1 MAGLLNSLQGILGS
15 IGSGFQNILD
25 RILPPEK
32 RAEIFAKLQSFALN
46 NPKLAAFLLTQ
57 IAFSGIPIA
66 LFITFTIAVFI
77 FSLIA
82 ALLIGIVVALLFTV
96 VMVLVALFVVLP
108 TVFMTSFGAA
118 FVFLW
123 GLGGYHILKWL
134 NEGQSQA
141 PEGKAIG
148 DKLNN
153 LTGGRMSWLMDGA
166 RKKHEGDGGVKEGA
180 KQEDEKQ
187 QDHSKESKGENG
199 SGTDVQK
206 HVNSGKDHATKNV
219 NGAPKKL
226 NKTTSGAKSEVN
238 NKDGSAKD
246 AVGGATGLT

>member
-1 MAGLLNSLQGILGS
+1 MAGLLNSLQGLLGNVA
-15 IGSGFQNILD
+15 SGFQNILD

-32 RAEIFAKLQSFALN
+32 RAEIFANLQSFAVN

-108 TVFMTSFGAA
+108 TVFMTSFAAA

-134 NEGQSQA
+134 NEGNSPA
-141 PEGKAIG
+141 PEGTAIG

-153 LTGGRMSWLMDGA
+153 LTGGRISWLMDGA

-180 KQEDEKQ
+180 KKETGQQEED
-187 QDHSKESKGENG
+187 SKESKGENG
-199 SGTDVQK
+199 SAPDMQKHANTGKDQATK
-206 HVNSGKDHATKNV
+206 HVNS
-219 NGAPKKL
+219 APKKL
-226 NKTTSGAKSEVN
+226 NKTTNGATGGVTNTAAGAK
-238 NKDGSAKD
+238 G
-246 AVGGATGLT
+246 AVGGATG